1 MDPLEPLPDLVSEQP
16 TSLPPWRRT
25 LLLVTGQLC
34 LVLGVI
40 FWLIPVVTGIPF
52 YLAGFALLAPVSP
65 RFARWINALD
75 RKLPHRARLAL
86 RRTRMWRKERVSQLA
101 AGAQGGDGLVEH
113 GLEGRGGPAEFG
125 AGARGVEAEVGA
137 EHADGGRGEQFRR
150 GDGVERGDA

>member
-16 TSLPPWRRT
+16 TTMPTWRRT
-25 LLLVTGQLC
+25 LLLISGQLC

-65 RFARWINALD
+65 RFARWINWLD
-75 RKLPHRARLAL
+75 RKLPLRARVAL
-86 RRTRMWRKERVSQLA
+86 RRTRIWRKERVSELA

-113 GLEGRGGPAEFG
+113 GGEGRGVPAELA
-125 AGARGVEAEVGA
+125 AGARGIEAEVRA
-137 EHADGGRGEQFRR
+137 EHADGGRGEQLRR
-150 GDGVERGDA
+150 GEGVERGDA